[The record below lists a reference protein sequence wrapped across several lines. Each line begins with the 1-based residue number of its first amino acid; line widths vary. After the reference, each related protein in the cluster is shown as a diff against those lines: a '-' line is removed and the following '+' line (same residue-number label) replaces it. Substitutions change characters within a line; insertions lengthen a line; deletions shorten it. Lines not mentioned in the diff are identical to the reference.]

1 MVQASLQATMPL
13 TPDPDDTRCKAAREF
28 NLFIELL
35 TGSATP
41 GTWHASVLVP
51 FHTATGGD
59 LELADLPDLGPVLP
73 STARALLQRAACPS
87 TGGGLTRISLN
98 QHGRVISLDTP
109 RAHPTSSTSSTSS
122 TQAPEH
128 LDLPQLLAAFTV
140 PRSRSRRTWA
150 LAATGSPSGS
160 GGSPR
165 PAT

>member
-59 LELADLPDLGPVLP
+59 LELADLPGLGPVLP

-109 RAHPTSSTSSTSS
+109 RAHPTSSTSST
-122 TQAPEH
+122 QAPEH
-128 LDLPQLLAAFTV
+128 LDLSAARGAHGPQGHGPGRAPL
-140 PRSRSRRTWA
+140 
-150 LAATGSPSGS
+150 
-160 GGSPR
+160 PR
-165 PAT
+165 P

>member
-73 STARALLQRAACPS
+73 STARALLQRATCPS

-128 LDLPQLLAAFTV
+128 LDLTQLLAAFTV
-140 PRSRSRRTWA
+140 PRSRRTWA

-160 GGSPR
+160 GGSLR